1 MPTQIIDT
9 SLHVAAFPPGYTGPG
24 NLIGNPVN
32 SGGGAKEVF
41 GFFTSSTG
49 NAVQINV
56 GFQPLMVDITDVTGV
71 LLWSWQLGMPATNSI
86 KTATGAVTIDTA
98 SNILV
103 TSDLAGNGS
112 VLLSAT
118 LCGNAKTICY
128 HIQG

>member
-9 SLHVAAFPPGYTGPG
+9 SLHVAAFPPQYTGPG

-32 SGGGAKEVF
+32 SRGADVY

-56 GFQPLMVDITDVTGV
+56 GFQPLQVDVIDVAGV
-71 LLWSWQLGMPATNSI
+71 VTWSWMLGMPPTNSI
-86 KTATGAVTIDTA
+86 KTATAAMTIDTGSA
-98 SNILV
+98 ITV
-103 TSDLAGNGS
+103 ATDVAGNGT
-112 VLLSAT
+112 VTLSSA

-128 HIQG
+128 HVMG